1 MATQSRGTGVSL
13 REIHPMPSCIPKK
26 KGDSMSLIRMLLRPV
41 LVCAFAAL
49 LSGPAA
55 PAAAGSSDTNNL
67 RDVRYCE
74 VIPSV
79 VTETITTTYVYNTLG
94 FNRCPRRQ
102 WSQITEDL
110 VNREFG
116 SQSAQ
121 LNGPRHWVMDEIIA
135 SGTSTTGETF
145 TFGTI
150 EMGLRATIVTPTGA
164 PTVGQQFYVPNQV
177 QRDTIFVYK
186 AGQPIFILTDPD
198 GNEYIMQ
205 SYAQIV
211 DPTLRY
217 KDLPDLANE
226 LNLPPGWHYH
236 TETLTQDLQMNSN
249 GLATVVNDD
258 LANSYQLNP

>member
-1 MATQSRGTGVSL
+1 MNLMRVLPRPALVS
-13 REIHPMPSCIPKK
+13 
-26 KGDSMSLIRMLLRPV
+26 
-41 LVCAFAAL
+41 AFVAL
-49 LSGPAA
+49 LIGPAA

-79 VTETITTTYVYNTLG
+79 VTGSITTTYVYNTLT
-94 FNRCPRRQ
+94 FNRCPRGQ
-102 WSQITEDL
+102 WSQITVGL
-110 VNREFG
+110 VTREFG

-121 LNGPRHWVMDEIIA
+121 LNGPRHWVMDEIHG

-150 EMGLRATIVTPTGA
+150 EMGLRATLVTPTGA

-198 GNEYIMQ
+198 GNEYVMQ
-205 SYAQIV
+205 SYAQFV
-211 DPTLRY
+211 DPTLMY
-217 KDLPDLANE
+217 KDLPDLASE
-226 LNLPPGWHYH
+226 LNLPPGWHYS
-236 TETLTQDLQMNSN
+236 TQTLTQDLQMNSN
-249 GLATVVNDD
+249 GLATVINDD

>member
-1 MATQSRGTGVSL
+1 MN
-13 REIHPMPSCIPKK
+13 
-26 KGDSMSLIRMLLRPV
+26 LIRLLPRPV
-41 LVCAFAAL
+41 LVSAFAAL
-49 LSGPAA
+49 LIGPAA
-55 PAAAGSSDTNNL
+55 PAAAGSADTNNL

-79 VTETITTTYVYNTLG
+79 VDGSTTTTYVYNTLT
-94 FNRCPRRQ
+94 FNRCPRGQ
-102 WSQITEDL
+102 WSQITEGL
-110 VNREFG
+110 ANREFG

-150 EMGLRATIVTPTGA
+150 EMGLRATLVTPTGT
-164 PTVGQQFYVPNQV
+164 PTVGNQFYVPSHV

-198 GNEYIMQ
+198 GNEYVMQ

-211 DPTLRY
+211 DPTLMY
-217 KDLPDLANE
+217 KDLPHLASE
-226 LNLPPGWHYH
+226 LNLPAGWHYS
-236 TETLTQDLQMNSN
+236 TQTLTQDLQMNSN
-249 GLATVVNDD
+249 GLATIINDD
-258 LANSYQLNP
+258 LANSYQLNR